1 MGMVNICRKFQEIL
15 ERNEK
20 KIAISHTVNEESISK
35 EKYEKAVAFFDK
47 YISNESAFCIKE
59 NSLDYRAG
67 VQKILIKPAL
77 YNKLKLFAEKIKF
90 QLVWLL

>member
-35 EKYEKAVAFFDK
+35 EKYEKAVAFLINILVMKMPF
-47 YISNESAFCIKE
+47 
-59 NSLDYRAG
+59 
-67 VQKILIKPAL
+67 VQKKIALI
-77 YNKLKLFAEKIKF
+77 IG
-90 QLVWLL
+90 LV